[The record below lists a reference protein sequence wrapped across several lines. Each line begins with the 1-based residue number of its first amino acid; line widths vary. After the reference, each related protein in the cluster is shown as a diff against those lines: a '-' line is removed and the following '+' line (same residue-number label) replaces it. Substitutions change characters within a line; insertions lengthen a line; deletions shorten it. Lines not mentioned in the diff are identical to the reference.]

1 MPSLYE
7 LSEQELQLHEMLLND
22 DIDETTHA
30 DTLEGIDI
38 DGKIES
44 IIKFIRNSEAE
55 AKMFKEEK
63 ARLDTRQ
70 KTAENRV
77 LRLKGL
83 ILDYMVSTDKRKVSA
98 GLFTVTKVDK
108 QSVNVSNES
117 LVPKK
122 YFERILKLNKT
133 ALNEDA
139 LIRKIRGVEVIS
151 KPYIKLK

>member
-1 MPSLYE
+1 
-7 LSEQELQLHEMLLND
+7 
-22 DIDETTHA
+22 
-30 DTLEGIDI
+30 
-38 DGKIES
+38 
-44 IIKFIRNSEAE
+44 
-55 AKMFKEEK
+55 
-63 ARLDTRQ
+63 
-70 KTAENRV
+70 
-77 LRLKGL
+77 
-83 ILDYMVSTDKRKVSA
+83 MVSTDKRKVSA

>member
-63 ARLDTRQ
+63 ARLDTRP
-70 KTAENRV
+70 KT
-77 LRLKGL
+77 G
-83 ILDYMVSTDKRKVSA
+83 
-98 GLFTVTKVDK
+98 F
-108 QSVNVSNES
+108 
-117 LVPKK
+117 
-122 YFERILKLNKT
+122 
-133 ALNEDA
+133 
-139 LIRKIRGVEVIS
+139 
-151 KPYIKLK
+151 